1 MDRDR
6 SQNAAAAAAVGVKVR
21 LAAGPAGGKPYTN
34 CAMNCPNCGQEQHD
48 TVTCGSCGI
57 YFTKF
62 RNDKG
67 SRSSRRHAEVR
78 PERHT
83 SGFGWSAIALTAI
96 VSATFGGHFAR
107 GQSPARASAPPVQSP
122 ATTALA
128 QAVPVSFVQPATA
141 PPAPQELLQGLAAQV
156 AKAAPARNAIET
168 ARNATV
174 FIDTGWGFGSG
185 LIIDSACHVITNRH
199 VVDSESPRPT
209 VTALAPAG
217 LRTSMTADELP
228 LRAHIEAQIQLRQA
242 LAGQPGTN
250 LQVLELDEHIQGM
263 QQALA
268 DMAARRGQ
276 DVGGKTEGG
285 ERSGFTVTLIDGTR
299 FSSLHAVFSDRMD
312 LALFQLPAN
321 HCPHL
326 VRGDSARLAQGERLY
341 TIGNPSGLRYSVT
354 SGVFSGERGSGEE
367 RVLQTDAPINQG
379 NSGGPLVTEN
389 GRVVGINSKVLSGA
403 QGIGFAIP
411 IEAVYQEFAVLR

>member
-1 MDRDR
+1 
-6 SQNAAAAAAVGVKVR
+6 
-21 LAAGPAGGKPYTN
+21 
-34 CAMNCPNCGQEQHD
+34 MNCPKCGQEQHD
-48 TVTCGSCGI
+48 TIKCGSCGI
-57 YFTKF
+57 YFAKF
-62 RNDKG
+62 GPDKA
-67 SRSSRRHAEVR
+67 SRSSRRRAEGR

-83 SGFGWSAIALTAI
+83 SGFGWSAIAVTAI

-107 GQSPARASAPPVQSP
+107 GESPARVSAPPVQSP
-122 ATTALA
+122 AAMPVA
-128 QAVPVSFVQPATA
+128 QALPVSFVQPATA
-141 PPAPQELLQGLAAQV
+141 PSAPQEELQGLAAQV

-199 VVDSESPRPT
+199 VVDSESPRAT
-209 VTALAPAG
+209 VTAVAPAG
-217 LRTSMTADELP
+217 LRTSMSADEQP
-228 LRAHIEAQIQLRQA
+228 LRTRIEEQIQLRHA
-242 LAGQPGTN
+242 LVGQPGTN
-250 LQVLELDEHIQGM
+250 LQILELDEHIQAM

-276 DVGGKTEGG
+276 DVGRKTEGA

-299 FSSLHAVFSDRMD
+299 FSSLHAQFSDHVD
-312 LALFQLPAN
+312 LALFQLPAD

-326 VRGDSARLAQGERLY
+326 VAGNSARLAQGERLY
-341 TIGNPSGLRYSVT
+341 TIGNPSGLVYSVT
-354 SGVFSGERGSGEE
+354 SGVFSGERGSGDE